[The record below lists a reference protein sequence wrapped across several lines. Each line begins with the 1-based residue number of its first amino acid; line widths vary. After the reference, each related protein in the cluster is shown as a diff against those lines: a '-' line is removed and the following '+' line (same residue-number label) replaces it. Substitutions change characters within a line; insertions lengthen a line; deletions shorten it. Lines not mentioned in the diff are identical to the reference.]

1 MSAYNSNKKIH
12 SSNIKAY
19 YSLFK
24 MRLLKGLQ
32 YRVAALAGI
41 STQFFW
47 GFMYIMIFE
56 AFYKSTP
63 TIQPISFRE
72 LIQVIW
78 LQQSF
83 LVFIMLWYRDNE
95 LLDLITSGNIAYEL
109 CRPINLYKF
118 WYSKLIAQRIS
129 GALLRCFPIMI
140 IAIFL
145 PYPYNFSLPPSF
157 ASFILFLITLN
168 LGLILI
174 VAISM
179 LIYISI
185 FYTMSSTGS
194 LLIFGVFGEFLS
206 GLVIPVPLMPK
217 SLQKIVYL
225 LPFRYTSDLP
235 FRIYAGNIP
244 VKEALISIGVQIIWI
259 AIIITLGQLWIKK
272 ALKKIIVQ
280 GG

>member
-1 MSAYNSNKKIH
+1 M
-12 SSNIKAY
+12 KAY

-32 YRVAALAGI
+32 YRAAALAGV

-56 AFYKSTP
+56 AFYKSTSSV
-63 TIQPISFRE
+63 QPISFRQ
-72 LIQVIW
+72 LVQVIW
-78 LQQSF
+78 LEQSF
-83 LVFIMLWYRDNE
+83 LVFIILWYRDSE
-95 LLDLITSGNIAYEL
+95 LLNLITNGNIAYEL
-109 CRPINLYKF
+109 CRPIDLYNL
-118 WYSKLIAQRIS
+118 WYSKLIAQRLS
-129 GALLRCFPIMI
+129 GALLRCFPIML
-140 IAIFL
+140 IAVFL

-157 ASFILFLITLN
+157 ISFILFLITLT
-168 LGLILI
+168 LGVILI

-179 LIYISI
+179 LIYISV
-185 FYTMSSTGS
+185 FYTMSPTGS

-217 SLQKIVYL
+217 ALQKVVYI

-235 FRIYAGNIP
+235 FRIYAGNIGT
-244 VKEALISIGVQIIWI
+244 KEALISIGVQIIWI
-259 AIIITLGQLWIKK
+259 AIILISGKLWIKK
-272 ALKKIIVQ
+272 ALKRIIVQ

>member
-1 MSAYNSNKKIH
+1 MR
-12 SSNIKAY
+12 AY

-32 YRVAALAGI
+32 YRVAALAGV

-56 AFYKSTP
+56 AFYKSTSS
-63 TIQPISFRE
+63 TQPISFRE

-83 LVFIMLWYRDNE
+83 LVFIMLWFRDRE
-95 LLDLITSGNIAYEL
+95 LFNLITSGNIAYEL
-109 CRPINLYKF
+109 CRPTDLYKF
-118 WYSKLIAQRIS
+118 WYAKLIAQRLS
-129 GALLRCFPIMI
+129 GALLRCFPILI
-140 IAIFL
+140 IAVLL
-145 PYPYNFSLPPSF
+145 PYPYKFSFPPSF
-157 ASFILFLITLN
+157 ISFILFLITLI

-179 LIYISI
+179 LIYISV
-185 FYTMSSTGS
+185 FYTMSPTGS
-194 LLIFGVFGEFLS
+194 LLMFGVFGEFFA
-206 GLVIPVPLMPK
+206 GLIIPVPLMPDILK
-217 SLQKIVYL
+217 KIVYF

-235 FRIYAGNIP
+235 FRIYAGNIGIN
-244 VKEALISIGVQIIWI
+244 EALISICVQFIWI
-259 AIIITLGQLWIKK
+259 TILIILGKLWMNK
-272 ALKKIIVQ
+272 ALKSVIVQ

>member
-1 MSAYNSNKKIH
+1 MR
-12 SSNIKAY
+12 AY

-32 YRVAALAGI
+32 YRAAALAGV

-56 AFYKSTP
+56 AFYKSSSAT
-63 TIQPISFRE
+63 QPISFRE
-72 LIQVIW
+72 LIQVLW

-83 LVFIMLWYRDNE
+83 LVFIMLWIRDAE
-95 LLDLITSGNIAYEL
+95 LINLITSGNIAYEL
-109 CRPINLYKF
+109 CRPADLYNF
-118 WYSKLIAQRIS
+118 WYAKLIAQRLS
-129 GALLRCFPIMI
+129 GALLRCFPILI
-140 IAIFL
+140 VAILL
-145 PYPYNFSLPPSF
+145 PYPYNFTLPPSV
-157 ASFILFLITLN
+157 ASFLLFIITLL

-185 FYTMSSTGS
+185 FYTMSGVGS
-194 LLIFGVFGEFLS
+194 LLIFGVFGEFFS
-206 GLVIPVPLMPK
+206 GLVIPVPLMPDALK
-217 SLQKIVYL
+217 TIVYI

-235 FRIYAGNIP
+235 FRIYAGNIGM
-244 VKEALISIGVQIIWI
+244 KEAILSIGVQLVW
-259 AIIITLGQLWIKK
+259 ITLTVGIGKLWMSK
-272 ALKKIIVQ
+272 ALKRIVVQ

>member
-1 MSAYNSNKKIH
+1 M
-12 SSNIKAY
+12 KAY

-32 YRVAALAGI
+32 YRIAALAGV

-56 AFYKSTP
+56 AFYKST
-63 TIQPISFRE
+63 TSAQPISFRE

-83 LVFIMLWYRDNE
+83 LVFIMLWFRDSE
-95 LLDLITSGNIAYEL
+95 LFKHITSGSIAYEL
-109 CRPINLYKF
+109 CRPTDLYKF
-118 WYSKLIAQRIS
+118 WYAKLIAQRLS
-129 GALLRCFPIMI
+129 GGLLRCFPILI
-140 IAIFL
+140 IAVLL
-145 PYPYNFSLPPSF
+145 PYPYKFSFPPSF
-157 ASFILFLITLN
+157 ISFILFLVTLI

-179 LIYISI
+179 LIYISV
-185 FYTMSSTGS
+185 FYTMSPTGS
-194 LLIFGVFGEFLS
+194 LLIFGVFGEFFS
-206 GLVIPVPLMPK
+206 GLIIPVPLMPQALK
-217 SLQKIVYL
+217 KLVYL

-235 FRIYAGNIP
+235 FRIYAGNIET
-244 VKEALISIGVQIIWI
+244 KEALISVFVQIIWI
-259 AIIITLGQLWIKK
+259 TLIVSLGKLWMNKS
-272 ALKKIIVQ
+272 LKKVIVQ